1 MAVRKIEDKA
11 NSSCIIK
18 CNPHP
23 HRELA
28 SGYTKV
34 KIMPENYSKIILIA
48 GMTGKTIQEV
58 TNELLTYAVKNTKI
72 EHEDGFINLS
82 KFEEE

>member
-18 CNPHP
+18 CNPH
-23 HRELA
+23 RELA

-34 KIMPENYSKIILIA
+34 KIMPENYSK
-48 GMTGKTIQEV
+48 
-58 TNELLTYAVKNTKI
+58 
-72 EHEDGFINLS
+72 
-82 KFEEE
+82 

>member
-18 CNPHP
+18 CNP

-82 KFEEE
+82 KFEED